1 MTAFRSRV
9 RRAAR
14 LLVLVFSALLAL
26 LARVAIAQETTV
38 LPETRA
44 VVAEGRAAV
53 YPDRGGVP
61 GAREAAIAQA
71 LRAAVEKTTGVFVSA
86 HTLTSNYQL
95 VQDEVTTRAGGF
107 ATLGEV
113 ISSQVHGG
121 EVRVNVRAFVSL
133 RPLAKRLK
141 ELGLVRA
148 WRVRVEPA
156 SGAAQASA
164 AVCAL
169 LEQTL
174 IEAGFSVVTTVDKND
189 APDLVV
195 RVTMKPETVAR
206 IPLDT
211 AAGPMTMTTLR
222 VTVGLQARRPGAN
235 ETVAALASAQTGTHV
250 DAATARATAAEKAV
264 QNLAPRLAD
273 ALLIFPAQESQP
285 VTLVVANL
293 NGATQVGR
301 LHDALRTLTGV
312 RHVSRRSWRN
322 RTATWEL
329 DVTRE
334 AIPLLAR
341 ALEEDAAV
349 RPFRLSVSGET
360 RARITAAAAT
370 LKGK

>member
-1 MTAFRSRV
+1 MIAFRSRV
-9 RRAAR
+9 RHAAR

-26 LARVAIAQETTV
+26 LARAAIAQETTA

-95 VQDEVTTRAGGF
+95 VQDEVTTRADGF

-121 EVRVNVRAFVSL
+121 EVRVIIRAFVSL

-156 SGAAQASA
+156 RGAQASA

-370 LKGK
+370 PKGK